1 MGRTAAAAASRRV
14 VVGVAGSAASAA
26 AVAWAAREA
35 ELRGAVLHAVHAW
48 EPADRGRA
56 PYAPSPDR
64 RDRDDERAAALLR
77 TVVQEGLGT
86 AAPSLASSPP
96 GTGEPLL
103 EVAEGLAVQVLLHSA
118 AGAELLVLGGSQ
130 PAGDAAGRPSADLG
144 PVARA
149 CLRAAPCPV
158 VTVSPQ
164 HIRQPR
170 QRTFRSLVAA
180 LS

>member
-1 MGRTAAAAASRRV
+1 MGRTAAAAAPRI

-26 AVAWAAREA
+26 AVTWAAREA

-48 EPADRGRA
+48 EPAARGRA
-56 PYAPSPDR
+56 PYAPGLR
-64 RDRDDERAAALLR
+64 EDRDDERDAATALLR
-77 TVVQEGLGT
+77 TVLQQGLGT
-86 AAPSLASSPP
+86 VQQGLDTAA
-96 GTGEPLL
+96 PLL
-103 EVAEGLAVQVLLHSA
+103 EVAEGLPVQVLLHCA

-130 PAGDAAGRPSADLG
+130 VAEEGPGRPSAGLG

-158 VTVSPQ
+158 VAVSPQ
-164 HIRQPR
+164 HVRHLVPDI
-170 QRTFRSLVAA
+170 FRRLVGA